1 MLPGKVD
8 PTPLGLQRGHQP
20 AVSAP
25 FGGCPIRLF
34 EMTNVTKAGFLVAG
48 VFALV
53 AVLSPLLAPWEKVQ
67 RQDLGAR
74 LDPPD
79 SSHIMGR
86 DQLGRDL
93 LTRAIYG
100 TRVSMLVG
108 FSVVT
113 ISASLGVLIGS
124 LAGFKGGWFDVVVSS
139 FVFNVF
145 LSFPGIL
152 LAIAMVA
159 FLGPSLKNLIIA
171 LSVIGWVGYARLMR
185 AQVLKVREY
194 DFVAAARALGASD
207 LRVLIKHI
215 LPNSIQPIIVQA
227 SLGTAGAILAEAGMS
242 FLGLGVPE
250 PIPSWGKMIDD
261 SREFWFTAPHLF
273 VFPGLMIALAVLSF
287 NFIGDGLRERLDP
300 RQQQR

>member
-1 MLPGKVD
+1 MTRV
-8 PTPLGLQRGHQP
+8 TQFGL
-20 AVSAP
+20 A
-25 FGGCPIRLF
+25 
-34 EMTNVTKAGFLVAG
+34 VAG
-48 VFALV
+48 VMVLL
-53 AVLSPLLAPWEKVQ
+53 AVLSPLLASWNKVQ
-67 RQDLGAR
+67 GQDLGAR

-79 SSHIMGR
+79 AAHWMGR

-93 LTRAIYG
+93 LVRIIYG
-100 TRVSMLVG
+100 ARVSMLVG
-108 FSVVT
+108 VSVVA
-113 ISASLGVLIGS
+113 ISAFFGVAIGS
-124 LAGFKGGWFDVVVSS
+124 FAGYKGGWVDRIVSG
-139 FVFNVF
+139 FLFNVF

-194 DFVAAARALGASD
+194 DFVQAARALGATD
-207 LRVLIKHI
+207 VRILTKHI
-215 LPNSIQPIIVQA
+215 LPNSIQPLIVQA
-227 SLGTAGAILAEAGMS
+227 SLGMAGAILAEAGLS

-273 VFPGLMIALAVLSF
+273 IFPGLMIALSVLAF

-300 RQQQR
+300 KQRPR

>member
-1 MLPGKVD
+1 MNRVAKF
-8 PTPLGLQRGHQP
+8 GL
-20 AVSAP
+20 A
-25 FGGCPIRLF
+25 
-34 EMTNVTKAGFLVAG
+34 VAG
-48 VFALV
+48 LMVLLA
-53 AVLSPLLAPWEKVQ
+53 ALSPLFASWRKVQ
-67 RQDLGAR
+67 SQDLGAR

-79 SSHIMGR
+79 AAHWMGR
-86 DQLGRDL
+86 DQLGRDVMA
-93 LTRAIYG
+93 RIVYG
-100 TRVSMLVG
+100 ARVSMLVG
-108 FSVVT
+108 LSVVT
-113 ISASLGVLIGS
+113 ISALVGVLIGS
-124 LAGFKGGWFDVVVSS
+124 IAGYKGGWIDRIVSG
-139 FVFNVF
+139 FLFNVF

-194 DFVAAARALGASD
+194 DFVQAARALGATD
-207 LRVLIKHI
+207 ARILARHI
-215 LPNSIQPIIVQA
+215 LPNSIQPLIVQA
-227 SLGTAGAILAEAGMS
+227 SLGMAGAILAEAGLS

-273 VFPGLMIALAVLSF
+273 IFPGVMIALSVLAF

-300 RQQQR
+300 KQRAR

>member
-1 MLPGKVD
+1 MIDVD
-8 PTPLGLQRGHQP
+8 ASRK
-20 AVSAP
+20 S
-25 FGGCPIRLF
+25 
-34 EMTNVTKAGFLVAG
+34 KAGISHLNLTVMNHVAKFG
-48 VFALV
+48 IAVVGIFVLL
-53 AVLSPLLAPWEKVQ
+53 AVLSPLLASWDRVQ
-67 RQDLGAR
+67 SQDLGAR
-74 LDPPD
+74 LGPPD

-86 DQLGRDL
+86 DQLGRDVMS
-93 LTRAIYG
+93 RIIYG

-108 FSVVT
+108 LSVVT
-113 ISASLGVLIGS
+113 ISSILGVLIGAF
-124 LAGFKGGWFDVVVSS
+124 AGYKGGWIDRIISG

-194 DFVAAARALGASD
+194 DFVTAARALGAND
-207 LRVLIKHI
+207 VRILIKHI
-215 LPNSIQPIIVQA
+215 LPNSIQPLIVQA
-227 SLGTAGAILAEAGMS
+227 SLGMAGAILAEAGMS

-273 VFPGLMIALAVLSF
+273 IFPGVMIALSVLAF
-287 NFIGDGLRERLDP
+287 NFIGDGLREKLDP
-300 RQQQR
+300 RQQPR

>member
-1 MLPGKVD
+1 MNG
-8 PTPLGLQRGHQP
+8 
-20 AVSAP
+20 
-25 FGGCPIRLF
+25 
-34 EMTNVTKAGFLVAG
+34 VTKIGFAIAGSIVL
-48 VFALV
+48 L
-53 AVLSPLLAPWEKVQ
+53 AVLSPLLASWDRVQ

-79 SSHIMGR
+79 RTHLMGR

-93 LTRAIYG
+93 MARIIYG
-100 TRVSMLVG
+100 ARISVLVG
-108 FSVVT
+108 FSVVA
-113 ISASLGVLIGS
+113 ISSIAGVLIGAF
-124 LAGFKGGWFDVVVSS
+124 AGYKGGWVDRIVSG
-139 FVFNVF
+139 FLFNVF

-159 FLGPSLKNLIIA
+159 FLGPSIKNLITA

-185 AQVLKVREY
+185 AQVLKVREL
-194 DFVAAARALGASD
+194 DFVTAARALGASD
-207 LRVLIKHI
+207 VRIMFRHL
-215 LPNSIQPIIVQA
+215 LPNSIQPLIVQA
-227 SLGTAGAILAEAGMS
+227 SLGMAGAILAEAGMS

-273 VFPGLMIALAVLSF
+273 IFPGLMIALAVLAF

-300 RQQQR
+300 KTSRK

>member
-1 MLPGKVD
+1 MNS
-8 PTPLGLQRGHQP
+8 
-20 AVSAP
+20 VSKIGFA
-25 FGGCPIRLF
+25 I
-34 EMTNVTKAGFLVAG
+34 AGSIVL
-48 VFALV
+48 L
-53 AVLSPLLAPWEKVQ
+53 AVLSPLLASWDRLQ

-79 SSHIMGR
+79 RTHLMGR

-93 LTRAIYG
+93 MARIIYG
-100 TRVSMLVG
+100 ARISVLVG
-108 FSVVT
+108 FSVVA
-113 ISASLGVLIGS
+113 ISSIAGVLIGAF
-124 LAGFKGGWFDVVVSS
+124 AGYKGGWVDRIVSG
-139 FVFNVF
+139 FLFNVF

-159 FLGPSLKNLIIA
+159 FLGPSVKNLITA

-185 AQVLKVREY
+185 AQVLKVREL
-194 DFVAAARALGASD
+194 DFVTAARALGASD
-207 LRVLIKHI
+207 VRIMFRHL
-215 LPNSIQPIIVQA
+215 LPNSIQPLIVQA
-227 SLGTAGAILAEAGMS
+227 SLGMAGAILAEAGMS

-273 VFPGLMIALAVLSF
+273 IFPGLMIALAVLAF

-300 RQQQR
+300 KTSSK

>member
-1 MLPGKVD
+1 MNRVAKF
-8 PTPLGLQRGHQP
+8 GL
-20 AVSAP
+20 A
-25 FGGCPIRLF
+25 
-34 EMTNVTKAGFLVAG
+34 VAG
-48 VFALV
+48 VMVLL
-53 AVLSPLLAPWEKVQ
+53 AVLSPLLASWDKMQ
-67 RQDLGAR
+67 SQDLGAR

-79 SSHIMGR
+79 AAHWMGR
-86 DQLGRDL
+86 DQLGRDMVA
-93 LTRAIYG
+93 RIVYG
-100 TRVSMLVG
+100 ARVSMMVG
-108 FSVVT
+108 VSVVA
-113 ISASLGVLIGS
+113 ISAFFGVAIGS
-124 LAGFKGGWFDVVVSS
+124 FAGYKGGWVDRIVSG
-139 FVFNVF
+139 FLFNVF

-194 DFVAAARALGASD
+194 DFVQAARALGASD
-207 LRVLIKHI
+207 VRILTKHI
-215 LPNSIQPIIVQA
+215 LPNSIQPLIVQA
-227 SLGTAGAILAEAGMS
+227 SLGMAGAILAEAGLS

-273 VFPGLMIALAVLSF
+273 IFPGLMIALSVLAF

-300 RQQQR
+300 KQRPR